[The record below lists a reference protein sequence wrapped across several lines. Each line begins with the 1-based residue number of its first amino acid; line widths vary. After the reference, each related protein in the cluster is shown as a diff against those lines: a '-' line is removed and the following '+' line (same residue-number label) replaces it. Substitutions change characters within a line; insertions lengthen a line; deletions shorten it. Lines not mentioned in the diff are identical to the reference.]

1 MTYEEQKL
9 ELREASKAYY
19 TDGSSHMSDAAYD
32 KLLASVAKFE
42 EEGNITEDTVGDAI
56 AAGADLKGSTR
67 HSEPMLSLDNLFTPA
82 EVDKWKASLNTDDV
96 IVEPKLDG
104 MAMSI
109 HFNDKGKAV
118 QMLTRGN
125 GEFGEDCTKALSLI
139 SESIPVRAFLPSHP
153 EARELRPFTG
163 EVRGEVIFS
172 DSQFESASAARVRDG
187 GKPFSNPRN
196 AIAGTVNRAAQGG
209 SVPNGT
215 KASFVAYGVVG
226 VTGTVAHSQAMGVLS
241 QMGFTTALSL
251 LPQDSGQEI
260 PVLGATLGGLVFT
273 PEDTES
279 IKLLPVKQP
288 DWTESKPVVGFEL
301 DGLVF
306 KVDDYE
312 TQKEIGNTSRAPRWA
327 KAFKFPSETAITKLL
342 NVAWAVGRTG
352 SVTPRA
358 DIEKVKV
365 GGINNTSATLHNP
378 SEIARLGLM
387 LGDSVEVSRAGE
399 VIPKIMRALPDLRDG
414 SETEIVIPTE
424 CPNCGETLDDS
435 QARLRCP
442 SGGECATGRKL
453 AYAVSKDALDIDG
466 MGPSVI
472 DKLLDV
478 GLLSDV
484 ASIFDLTE
492 EVMLPILGKNATKIA
507 ENIEKAREEA
517 TFVRVLISLGVIGT
531 GRTMCKK
538 IANHFEDLDSIL
550 NTSTVADMEEV
561 VGKAKGEYVWWQLL
575 DLRGTLDRL
584 RDHGLSMQIEEEDT
598 NLPKPL
604 AGLNIVVTGSMKKL
618 GSRSEVQGNL
628 EALGATI
635 GSSVSAKTNV
645 LLYEGT
651 SSKVTKAEALK
662 AKGSPIKILDEGSFI
677 SEYSLDIS

>member
-1 MTYEEQKL
+1 MTYEEQKQ

-19 TDGSSHMSDAAYD
+19 TDGSSHMSDAEYD
-32 KLLASVAKFE
+32 KLLASVKWLE
-42 EEGNITEDTVGDAI
+42 DLEGITEDTVGDAI
-56 AAGADLKGSTR
+56 AAGADLKGSTQ

-82 EVDKWKASLNTDDV
+82 EVEKWKAGLATDDV

-109 HFNDKGKAV
+109 HFNEKGKAV
-118 QMLTRGN
+118 QMLTRGD

-139 SESIPVRAFLPSHP
+139 SNIPVRAYLPTHP
-153 EARELRPFTG
+153 EAKTLRPFTG

-172 DSQFESASAARVRDG
+172 DSQFEKASAARVRDG

-196 AIAGTVNRAAQGG
+196 AIAGTVNRASQGG
-209 SVPNGT
+209 VIPLGT
-215 KASFVAYGVVG
+215 SASFVAYGVVG
-226 VTGTVAHSQAMGVLS
+226 ATGSIAHSQAMDVLTKV
-241 QMGFTTALSL
+241 GFTTALSL
-251 LPQDSGQEI
+251 LPQDNGQEI
-260 PVLGATLGGLVFT
+260 PVASSALGGLVFT
-273 PEDTES
+273 PKDTES
-279 IKLLPVKQP
+279 IKPIPAPRK
-288 DWTESKPVVGFEL
+288 DWTVAKPEVGFEL

-306 KVDDYE
+306 KVDDYDVQRE
-312 TQKEIGNTSRAPRWA
+312 MGNTSRAPRWA
-327 KAFKFPSETAITKLL
+327 KAYKFPSETATTKLL

-378 SEIARLGLM
+378 SEISRLGLM

-399 VIPKIMRALPDLRDG
+399 VIPKIMRGLPDLRDG
-414 SETEIVIPTE
+414 SETEIAIPTE
-424 CPNCGETLDDS
+424 CPNCGETLDAS

-472 DKLLDV
+472 DKLLDA

-492 EVMLPILGKNATKIA
+492 EIILPIIGKNATKIA
-507 ENIEKAREEA
+507 ANIEKAREEA
-517 TFVRVLISLGVIGT
+517 TFTRALISLGVSGT
-531 GRTMCKK
+531 GRTMCKR
-538 IANHFEDLDSIL
+538 IAENFKNLDDLL
-550 NTSTVADMEEV
+550 TSTVKDMEDV
-561 VGKAKGEYVWWQLL
+561 VGPAKGESVWYQMLNL
-575 DLRGTLDRL
+575 SGTLL
-584 RDHGLSMQIEEEDT
+584 RMRKHGLAMEIEAEDT
-598 NLPKPL
+598 TLPKPL

-618 GSRSEVQGNL
+618 GPRSEVQGNL

-645 LLYEGT
+645 LLYEGS

-662 AKGSPIKILDEGSFI
+662 AKGNPIKILDEGSFI
-677 SEYSLDIS
+677 SEYSLGIS